1 MFIDIK
7 LEGIDKSKWVYQM
20 GVKLQFTKWE
30 VVVDKYV
37 SRSLFNEVVRYVA
50 EIRLNGETKSAK
62 DFIVSNDAVKSIK
75 YPSQKSDL
83 LVWFEAEVGNLTV
96 KRCGYYLLTYILFGL
111 KVPNEIT
118 TNKELNVEIFNSEG
132 ERRAS

>member
-20 GVKLQFTKWE
+20 GVKLQFAKWQ

-37 SRSLFNEVVRYVA
+37 SKSLFNEVVRYVA
-50 EIRLNGETKSAK
+50 EVRLNGETKSAK
-62 DFIVSNDAVKSIK
+62 DFIVSNDAVKSVK

-83 LVWFEAEVGNLTV
+83 LVWFENEVGNLTV
-96 KRCGYYLLTYILFGL
+96 KRNGYYLLTYILFGL
-111 KVPNEIT
+111 KAPNEVIS
-118 TNKELNVEIFNSEG
+118 NKELNIEIFSSEE